1 MKLSDIMSLLRT
13 HGYRITPQRKA
24 LLKVISESRDRFT
37 PADIYRRARRISPAI
52 GVVTV
57 YRMLEALD
65 GLGLICRMHGA
76 DECRTYLMRRPSGHH
91 HHLICVSC
99 GKVVDVTSCDMSTL
113 EDQLASDTGFA
124 ISGHVLE
131 FQGLCHACLLAGA
144 RARLEVPA
152 KHNGGAGAA

>member
-1 MKLSDIMSLLRT
+1 MKLSDVALLLRT

-37 PADIYRRARRISPAI
+37 PAQIYRRARRISPAI

-57 YRMLEALD
+57 YRMLDALD
-65 GLGLICRMHGA
+65 DLGLICRMHSA

-99 GKVVDVTSCDMSTL
+99 GTVVDITSCDVSTL
-113 EDQLASDTGFA
+113 ERQLANDTGFS
-124 ISGHVLE
+124 ISGHLLE
-131 FQGLCHACLLAGA
+131 FEGVCHACLLAGVQG
-144 RARLEVPA
+144 RL
-152 KHNGGAGAA
+152 GGAVDHGGGVGAT